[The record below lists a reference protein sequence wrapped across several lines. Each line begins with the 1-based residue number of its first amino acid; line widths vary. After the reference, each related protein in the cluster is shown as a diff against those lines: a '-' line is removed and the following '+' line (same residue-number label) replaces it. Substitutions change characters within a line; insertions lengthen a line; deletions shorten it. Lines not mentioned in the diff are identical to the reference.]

1 MKFSTLFL
9 SLLLA
14 GSVSQT
20 GYALRCR
27 GTDAH
32 TELKQSRRSLA
43 TKLGLTAILTTAYAV
58 AAERLELPTAV
69 KNATTFI
76 ALASAASFVFY
87 DMHLVDC
94 YGEDYLF

>member
-9 SLLLA
+9 SILLA

-20 GYALRCR
+20 GYALPCR
-27 GTDAH
+27 GTGAH
-32 TELKQSRRSLA
+32 IELKQSRRSLA

-76 ALASAASFVFY
+76 ALASSISFALY
-87 DMHLVDC
+87 DMHLVEC
-94 YGEDYLF
+94 YGDEYLF